1 MAKKALLGEIM
12 LDHNV
17 ISPEQLEGA
26 LNDQQRFGGKIGENL
41 VRMGA
46 ISQEQLLDFLSI
58 QLNVA
63 KIDFTRSTITIDA
76 LYLIPKKACIT
87 HNMIPVSRK
96 DDGRQKRLLV
106 AMADPL
112 NFSAIQQAEALSQ
125 CVVTPVL
132 ALIDDIERAI
142 DFCYSEEGL
151 RELKTGL
158 PSVTGIEMEEVPL
171 DEEMIIYSQDGRE
184 LMVGMES
191 RSGDLSLR
199 VLIDMLA
206 EKNLI
211 DIDDFRKR
219 LEKAKEVEEE
229 R

>member
-12 LDHNV
+12 LEHSV

-26 LNDQQRFGGKIGENL
+26 LNDQKRFGGKIGENL

-46 ISQEQLLDFLSI
+46 ITQEQLLDFLSI

-63 KIDFTRSTITIDA
+63 KIDFTRSSITVDA
-76 LYLIPKKACIT
+76 LYLIPKKVCSK
-87 HNMIPVSRK
+87 HRMIPIARK

-132 ALIDDIERAI
+132 ALSEDIERAI
-142 DFCYSEEGL
+142 LFCYSEEGL
-151 RELKTGL
+151 RDLKAGL
-158 PSVTGIEMEEVPL
+158 PSVSGIEMDEVPL
-171 DEEMIIYSQDGRE
+171 DEEMVIYTQDGRE

-191 RSGDLSLR
+191 RSGDTSLR

-206 EKNLI
+206 EKKII
-211 DIDDFRKR
+211 DINEFRKR
-219 LEKAKEVEEE
+219 LTIAKEEEKE
-229 R
+229 